1 MSSRSGF
8 SFAVTTVIA
17 GVLFGALG
25 SAAWALTLDEAR
37 QNGVRLGFPNE
48 PPNTFVGEDGEVTG
62 AYNELVKA
70 VMAKI
75 GVDKVEG
82 VVMDFASLIPGLQA
96 NRLDVIPAIYIRPAR
111 CEQVAFSDP
120 VEKGGTAFLVAS
132 GNPMNIHSY
141 DDVAKGDAVVGVMA
155 GAVEHGYAT
164 MAGIPDDRIVPLQ
177 DQAALMEA
185 LKTGR
190 VNVVILTPSSI
201 SLMAENSDGAA
212 ERAEPFS
219 SPPFAAAYGGI
230 AFRKDDTELLAA
242 FNEALKGF
250 IGTPEFMEVMSA
262 VSYSED
268 MLPGAVTAAEACALP
283 Q

>member
-75 GVDKVEG
+75 GVNKVEG

-201 SLMAENSDGAA
+201 SLMAENSGGAA

>member
-201 SLMAENSDGAA
+201 SLMAENSGGAA

-242 FNEALKGF
+242 FNEALRGF

>member
-1 MSSRSGF
+1 MDRSRF
-8 SFAVTTVIA
+8 STVAKTTLAAFLFAS
-17 GVLFGALG
+17 LG
-25 SAAWALTLDEAR
+25 TAASALTLEEAK

-48 PPNTFVGEDGEVTG
+48 PPNTFIGEDGKVTG
-62 AYNELVKA
+62 AYNDLVIA
-70 VMAKI
+70 VMEKI
-75 GVDKVEG
+75 GVSKVEG

-120 VEKGGTAFLVAS
+120 VEKGGTAFLVAA

-141 DDVAKGDAVVGVMA
+141 DDVAKGTAIVGVMA
-155 GAVEHGYAT
+155 GAVEQGYAT
-164 MAGIPDDRIVPLQ
+164 MAGIPEDRIVPLQ
-177 DQAALMEA
+177 DQAALMES

-190 VNVVILTPSSI
+190 INVVILTPSSI

-219 SPPFAAAYGGI
+219 SPAFAAAYGGI

-250 IGTPEFMEVMSA
+250 VGTPEFMQVMSA

>member
-1 MSSRSGF
+1 MSRSGF
-8 SFAVTTVIA
+8 SFAVKAAVAT
-17 GVLFGALG
+17 VLFGALG
-25 SAAWALTLDEAR
+25 SAAWALTLEEAK

-48 PPNTFVGEDGEVTG
+48 PPNTFVGEDGKVTG
-62 AYNELVKA
+62 AYNDLVIA
-70 VMAKI
+70 VMEKI
-75 GVDKVEG
+75 GVTKVEG

-141 DDVAKGDAVVGVMA
+141 EDVANGAAIVGVMA
-155 GAVEHGYAT
+155 GAVEQGYAT
-164 MAGIPDDRIVPLQ
+164 TAGIPEDRIVPLQ
-177 DQAALMEA
+177 DQAGLMEA

-219 SPPFAAAYGGI
+219 SPAYAAAYGGI

-250 IGTPEFMEVMSA
+250 IGTPEFMQVMSP